1 MIFGAFWCHFW
12 DHFWE
17 HFGRLVGWLAAAA
30 TNCYEI
36 VWSNGCL
43 WLARAVGGLSLL
55 LFVVSLARPSRL
67 WALSATFCGVF
78 GSSGLF
84 LGLGDRSG
92 TVFYFIFG
100 SFWVHFLKIRGG

>member
-43 WLARAVGGLSLL
+43 WLARAVRGLSLL
-55 LFVVSLARPSRL
+55 LFVVSLARQGCF
-67 WALSATFCGVF
+67 W
-78 GSSGLF
+78 GSGTAPGPFFALF
-84 LGLGDRSG
+84 LDHFGL
-92 TVFYFIFG
+92 IF
-100 SFWVHFLKIRGG
+100 